1 VLRLS
6 IVIPLLGDQKQL
18 DDTLVSV
25 LENRPSNCEVFV
37 VHNEPYDDPYDLA
50 GEVQFIQAPRRAR
63 LVECV
68 RLALSAC
75 RAPVVHVLA
84 CGVEV
89 RAGWANAALRH
100 FRDPEVASVAPLVVH
115 CDDNQAVVSAGLG
128 YRAEGVVWRLGQ
140 GRTPEQVAEE
150 PEELCGPDALAAF
163 YRRSALESAGV
174 FSSAAVDM
182 LAAVDIALSL
192 QKAGFRCIVEPE
204 CLAQVDAAAVCE
216 KPGFRRGRDAER
228 LFWRWASAHGRV
240 RSLAAHAALLAG
252 ECVIGLWRPSM
263 LMQLAGRAFGA
274 MATAWGRKQP
284 TSPKF
289 TETDEAVIPFSPPA
303 AATSHGEDQKST
315 RAA

>member
-25 LENRPSNCEVFV
+25 LENRPSNCEVLV
-37 VHNEPYDDPYDLA
+37 VHNEPYDDPYNLA

-63 LVECV
+63 FVECV
-68 RLALSAC
+68 KLALSAC

-89 RAGWANAALRH
+89 RAGWANAALGQ

-163 YRRSALESAGV
+163 YRRSALESAGGL
-174 FSSAAVDM
+174 SSAAADT
-182 LAAVDIALSL
+182 LEAVDIALSL
-192 QKAGFRCIVEPE
+192 QKAGFRCIVEPK
-204 CLAQVDAAAVCE
+204 CLAQVDAAAVRE

-240 RSLAAHAALLAG
+240 RSLVAHAALLAG

-263 LMQLAGRAFGA
+263 LMQLAGRAFGV
-274 MATAWGRKQP
+274 MATVLGKKQP

-289 TETDEAVIPFSPPA
+289 AETDEHVIPFSSPA
-303 AATSHGEDQKST
+303 AAADRCEEETSI